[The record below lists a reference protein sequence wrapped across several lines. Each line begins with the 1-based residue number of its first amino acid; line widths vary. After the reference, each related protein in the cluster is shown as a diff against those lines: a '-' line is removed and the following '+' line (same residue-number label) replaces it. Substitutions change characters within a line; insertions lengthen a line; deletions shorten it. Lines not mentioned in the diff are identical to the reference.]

1 MVLSRLIY
9 SDTHMRASTMEITQK
24 TCLPSV
30 QKCSITLTQLFIS
43 SCRKILA
50 MQKERKK
57 HIHAQKYGK
66 EKKRRKKDSPYL
78 KKEIKKR
85 DVQKGMQVPSRNSTH
100 IHILIWLYDLFS
112 PWSSFW
118 LCKICSTSIL
128 PLHPLPWAPQKSLIR
143 DREERDDPMP
153 RWGIIHIEWSERIV
167 VEQSYIFLSK
177 DKSYLARG
185 VDLIWLSTLALKI
198 MI

>member
-1 MVLSRLIY
+1 MSSIHTKVLHHF
-9 SDTHMRASTMEITQK
+9 DT
-24 TCLPSV
+24 
-30 QKCSITLTQLFIS
+30 TL
-43 SCRKILA
+43 
-50 MQKERKK
+50 
-57 HIHAQKYGK
+57 HIHHAERYWLCKKKGK
-66 EKKRRKKDSPYL
+66 NISVPKSMEKKKKRRKKDSPYL

-100 IHILIWLYDLFS
+100 MHILIWLYDLFS
-112 PWSSFW
+112 PWSNFW

-153 RWGIIHIEWSERIV
+153 WWGIIHIEWSERIV